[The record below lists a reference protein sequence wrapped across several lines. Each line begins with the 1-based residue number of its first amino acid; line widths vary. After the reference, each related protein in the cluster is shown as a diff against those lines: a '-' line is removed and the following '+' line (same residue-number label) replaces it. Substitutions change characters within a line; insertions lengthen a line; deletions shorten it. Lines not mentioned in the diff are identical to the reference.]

1 VKPLLFFRFLV
12 CLGAAAVLM
21 AGGGSRAMAQA
32 ADAAPKAYVVA
43 LGLSDEQKVFRLE
56 AAQAARV
63 LGAFYGRGGETVVR
77 PNPQQPKIPRAADI
91 AATLDDVV
99 ARMDRERDILM
110 LFLTSHGS
118 PQGVAVASGRR
129 VEILGPRQLGAL
141 LRRTGV
147 TNKVVIVSACFSGVF
162 TALADPHTLVIT
174 ASDAAH
180 PSFGCSHH
188 RVMTNF
194 GYLYLN
200 KSVPETPT
208 LPAAYALARSATT
221 EVERGLCGKGR
232 ISAPYRRI
240 TGDCSGPSNPQ
251 MAGGDAF
258 ARELRA
264 EPVSAEARQKLKLD
278 VLQ

>member
-1 VKPLLFFRFLV
+1 MKPLFLFRFLV

-77 PNPQQPKIPRAADI
+77 PSPQQPKIPRATDI
-91 AATLDDVV
+91 AATLDDVA
-99 ARMDRERDILM
+99 ARMDRQHDILM

-118 PQGVAVASGRR
+118 PQGIAIASKRR
-129 VEILGPRQLGAL
+129 LEILSPQQLGGL

-147 TNKVVIVSACFSGVF
+147 TNKVVIVSACFSGIF
-162 TALADPHTLVIT
+162 TAVADPHTLVIT

-180 PSFGCSHH
+180 PSFGSHQ

-232 ISAPYRRI
+232 ISAAYRKV

-264 EPVSAEARQKLKLD
+264 EPVSTEARQKLKLD
-278 VLQ
+278 LLQ